1 MPQSLYCVCR
11 TTPPLS
17 RCLLSKCWGLYTLAE
32 KYAVL
37 WAVKLTRTEDGS
49 LSGSVCPDSHLP
61 SAPSDSR
68 GWTKQKTM
76 KAGAKATDEQA
87 SWRLFQGPHRIQ
99 QTLPLKA
106 PRCFSCW
113 AETELSPQNWASPPR
128 ADIPSNPTSTI
139 RATLSR
145 NDPHPGSSLSVI
157 H

>member
-49 LSGSVCPDSHLP
+49 LPGSVCPDSHLP

-76 KAGAKATDEQA
+76 KARAKTTNEQA

-99 QTLPLKA
+99 QTPPLKA
-106 PRCFSCW
+106 PRGLFLLSRNRIVSSKLSKSTPSRHPL
-113 AETELSPQNWASPPR
+113 EPNKHQSNTEQKWSPPR
-128 ADIPSNPTSTI
+128 K
-139 RATLSR
+139 L
-145 NDPHPGSSLSVI
+145 SLSY
-157 H
+157 